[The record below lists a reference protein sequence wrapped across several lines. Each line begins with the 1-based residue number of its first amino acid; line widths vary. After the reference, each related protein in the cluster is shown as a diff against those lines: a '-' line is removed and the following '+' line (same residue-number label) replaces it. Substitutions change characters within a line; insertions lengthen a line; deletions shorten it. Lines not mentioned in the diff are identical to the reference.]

1 MNLNNAHEHNT
12 VWYISQSQQFHTCL
26 SVHAAHAVKVPQLEM
41 LVVIHQ
47 VQHNELL
54 EVRLI
59 YPKLT
64 IPLPVPKFP
73 TLDHSAVEA

>member
-1 MNLNNAHEHNT
+1 MNIIRSGIFLNRNNFIP
-12 VWYISQSQQFHTCL
+12 VF

-64 IPLPVPKFP
+64 IPLPVPTFP
-73 TLDHSAVEA
+73 IHALTSP